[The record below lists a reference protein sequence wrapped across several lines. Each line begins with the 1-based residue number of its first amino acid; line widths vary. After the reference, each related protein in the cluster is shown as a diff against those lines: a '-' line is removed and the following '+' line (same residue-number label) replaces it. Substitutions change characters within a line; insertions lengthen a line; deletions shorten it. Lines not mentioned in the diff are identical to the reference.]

1 MAKPLNIWII
11 QTGEPA
17 PVDDGNPRLMRG
29 GILAGM
35 LAQRGHKVTW
45 WTGNTYHQKATQRS
59 DKTVAIDLEKE
70 GYRLYLLNG
79 MAYPKKFSPRRVIN
93 HIQLY
98 FEFLKHARKET
109 AKPDVIFCGYPP
121 IELAYAA
128 ARYAK
133 THDIPFIMD
142 FRDQW
147 PDIIEQA
154 LPAPIKL
161 AGLPVLLIWKWMQ
174 RAAVRQARAVT
185 GISTEFVAWALR
197 SVNRT
202 AGPLD
207 RPFHLALNPVLPP
220 HDAISAAQGFW
231 DVQGIVD
238 NASRVIGCYAGML
251 STRYDLNAL
260 VDGALALTDEEKDKI
275 RLVLCGTGDLEDT
288 LKAKAAGQPHII
300 LAGWRGAGELYTLM
314 QRSDFGILPYFSYSD
329 FTMSYPN
336 KLGEYFSAGLPVLSC
351 LKGVTGDLIATRDIG
366 MAYEEGNATSAAAAL
381 RHLIANRD
389 SFKSRKAAARETF
402 EEMFDGA
409 VIYPAFCDYIESMA
423 A

>member
-1 MAKPLNIWII
+1 MTKPLNIWII

-35 LAQRGHKVTW
+35 LATRGHKVTW

-59 DKTVAIDLEKE
+59 DKTLALDLEKE

-79 MAYPKKFSPRRVIN
+79 MPYPKKFSPRRVIN

-98 FEFLKHARKET
+98 FEFLKNARRET
-109 AKPDVIFCGYPP
+109 EKPDVIFCGYPP

-128 ARYAK
+128 ARYARA
-133 THDIPFIMD
+133 HGIPFIMD

-154 LPAPIKL
+154 LPTPLKL
-161 AGLPVLLIWKWMQ
+161 AGLPVLMMWKWMQ
-174 RAAVRQARAVT
+174 RAAVRQAKAVT
-185 GISTEFVAWALR
+185 GISAEFVAWALR
-197 SVNRT
+197 SANRT

-207 RPFHLALNPVLPP
+207 RPFHLALNPALPP
-220 HDAISAAQGFW
+220 QEALTAARDFW
-231 DVQGIVD
+231 DAEGITEGSGRIV
-238 NASRVIGCYAGML
+238 GCYAGML

-260 VDGALALTDEEKDKI
+260 VDGALALTDAEKDQI

-288 LKAKAAGQPHII
+288 LKQKAAGQPHIL
-300 LAGWRGAGELYTLM
+300 LAGWRGAGELHTLM
-314 QRSDFGILPYFSYSD
+314 QRADFGVLPYFSLSD

-351 LKGVTGDLIATRDIG
+351 LKGVTGDLIAARAIG
-366 MAYEEGNATSAAAAL
+366 MAYEEGNAASVTAAL
-381 RHLIANRD
+381 RRLIAERD
-389 SFKSRKAAARETF
+389 ALKTRKSAARETF

-423 A
+423 T